1 MLQCQKDTV
10 RHYYRLAMAA
20 RERAMRQRD
29 TKCKAEW
36 LQVERRW
43 ITLAQRSELAEN
55 LAALA
60 MRSATS
66 WAGRHLGR
74 HRAAGAQRIEDQ
86 RLAGTPTPLNAR
98 AGASRSS

>member
-1 MLQCQKDTV
+1 MLHCQKDTV

-29 TKCKAEW
+29 TKRKAEW

-43 ITLAQRSELAEN
+43 ITLAQRSELTEN
-55 LAALA
+55 LATLA

-66 WAGRHLGR
+66 WAGRHLCKDRVARG
-74 HRAAGAQRIEDQ
+74 HGVQDQ
-86 RLAGTPTPLNAR
+86 RLATAPIRGPV
-98 AGASRSS
+98 GG